1 MSDSGGKHVIAAAD
15 SELIH
20 LLLGPGGLLVALLI
34 IIYTGIK
41 KIWVFGWYARE
52 VRADR
57 DEWKE
62 AALRGTRVAERVVT
76 QQEEVR
82 NRDVQAP

>member
-1 MSDSGGKHVIAAAD
+1 MAATVD
-15 SELIH
+15 LDLLH
-20 LLLGPGGLLVALLI
+20 LLLGPGGLLVALLV
-34 IIYTGIK
+34 IIYTGVR

-52 VRADR
+52 VKADR

-82 NRDVQAP
+82 RDVRTP